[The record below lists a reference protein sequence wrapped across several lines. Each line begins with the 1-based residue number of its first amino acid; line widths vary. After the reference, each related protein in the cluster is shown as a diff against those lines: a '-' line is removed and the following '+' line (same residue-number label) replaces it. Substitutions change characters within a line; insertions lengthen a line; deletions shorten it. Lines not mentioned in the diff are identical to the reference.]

1 MVMTTYTLEDVL
13 NYSSVL
19 LQLITT
25 TVLVVNNENGLS
37 QKETRELVRE

>member
-1 MVMTTYTLEDVL
+1 MVMTTYTLENVL

-25 TVLVVNNENGLS
+25 TALVVNNENGLS
-37 QKETRELVRE
+37 QKKLGN